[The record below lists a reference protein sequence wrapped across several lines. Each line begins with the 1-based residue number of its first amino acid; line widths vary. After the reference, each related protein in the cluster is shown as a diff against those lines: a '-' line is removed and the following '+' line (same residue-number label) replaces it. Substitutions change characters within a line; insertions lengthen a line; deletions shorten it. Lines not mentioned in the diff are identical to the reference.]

1 MNAQDSRSWYVPA
14 KPTSYSIIGFI
25 IALIG
30 GTMLAGIA
38 DLGGQ
43 IALGHFNG
51 ISPEAILRRLAAL
64 VIDPTSIGNDRQ
76 LLAIGAGVHFG
87 TILLAVLIYLVAA
100 ARIPLINS
108 APEISML
115 GYGLIMGYGAV
126 AIPLMLHWGG
136 QMPATLPIDM
146 ITALLRYVFLVAMPI
161 AIIAKLAARRG

>member
-14 KPTSYSIIGFI
+14 KPTSYSVVGFI

-30 GTMLAGIA
+30 GTLLAGIA

-43 IALGHFNG
+43 IALGHFSG
-51 ISPEAILRRLAAL
+51 LSPEAILRRTAAM
-64 VIDPTSIGNDRQ
+64 VVDPASIGSDRQ
-76 LLAIGAGVHFG
+76 VLAIGAGVHFAI
-87 TILLAVLIYLVAA
+87 ILLAVLIYLIAA
-100 ARIPLINS
+100 ARMPLVNS

-115 GYGLIMGYGAV
+115 GYGVIMGYGAV
-126 AIPLMLHWGG
+126 AVPLMLRWGG

-161 AIIAKLAARRG
+161 AIIAKLAARRA